1 MIYQLKDIKDLAIDK
16 TRNIY
21 IDVGTAIDAPHSA
34 KWILEDKDALV
45 IAIEPNPAC
54 IKTLK
59 VGRESTNFHY
69 LRLNDSKILLEG
81 NEIQTIK
88 ENQFLLI
95 NCAID
100 DVDKKTTASFYC
112 TDERNVGCSSL
123 LEPTPELGLEFEKG
137 EEVEVAS
144 LEYILDSLGLQDL
157 TEIRFVKTDT
167 QGKDF
172 DVIKSLGK
180 YLPKVVGLKCE
191 YNVKNFYENSN
202 NPYQFADFVRVNG
215 FNIVAADGYDFWAF
229 NNRYSRRFSTSAS
242 LQNFFMSHSPD
253 GLN

>member
-1 MIYQLKDIKDLAIDK
+1 MIYQLNDIKGLAIDK

-34 KWILEDKDALV
+34 KWVLEDESALV
-45 IAIEPNPAC
+45 IAVEPNPDC

-59 VGRESTNFHY
+59 VGRQPTNFHY
-69 LRLNDSKILLEG
+69 LRLNDSKILLQG
-81 NEIQTIK
+81 NEIQTIN

-100 DVDKKTTASFYC
+100 DVTEKTTASFYR

-123 LEPTPELGLEFEKG
+123 LEPTSELGLDFDKG
-137 EEVEVAS
+137 EDVEVAS

-157 TEIRFVKTDT
+157 TEIKFVKTDT

-172 DVIKSLGK
+172 DVVRSLGK
-180 YLPKVVGLKCE
+180 YLNRTVALKCE
-191 YNVKNFYENSN
+191 YNVKDHYKGSNSIQEFQN
-202 NPYQFADFVRVNG
+202 YMHDNG
-215 FNIVAADGYDFWAF
+215 FGAVAVDGFDVYLL
-229 NNRYSRRFSTSAS
+229 NLRFLDDKNLAQH
-242 LQNFFMSHSPD
+242 LAVFEALPK
-253 GLN
+253 GL